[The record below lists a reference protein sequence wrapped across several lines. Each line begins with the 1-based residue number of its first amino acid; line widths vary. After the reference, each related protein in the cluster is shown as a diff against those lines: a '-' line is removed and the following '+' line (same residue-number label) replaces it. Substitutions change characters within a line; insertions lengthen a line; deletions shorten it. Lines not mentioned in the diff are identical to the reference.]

1 MINSL
6 KIKNYAIIESLEIKF
21 SRQLT
26 IITGETGAGKSILLG
41 ALGLIMGERADT
53 KVLYFG
59 DRKCVVEGIFQI
71 GKYGIREFF
80 VRHEL
85 DYDDELVIRREIT
98 PSGKSR
104 AFVNDTPV
112 NLKILQELSSSLLD
126 LHQQFDTLDL
136 HQVSFQLRT
145 LDALANNAPILKEYQ
160 QIYRRQQADLRQ
172 LAQLRERSTN
182 TSRELDFI
190 HFQLNEFNQAALVPE
205 EEESLES
212 ELNRLS
218 NAEEI
223 KRTTGQAYQQL
234 SESEISVIGQLE
246 GVVTSLRSMAKAD
259 EGVRQ
264 LTERLD
270 GIIAE
275 LQDLS
280 AEMDKIAEDT
290 EYDEERIT
298 EVQSR
303 LDLIY
308 RLQKKHTVTS
318 VKELLSIQEN
328 LELQLND
335 FEDLST
341 EITTL
346 SQRTGQQDKT
356 LRELAGRLSE
366 TRRKVAPGFE
376 SDVQE
381 MLAQLSMPH
390 AQLQISIKELDEVGP
405 TGINEVNFLFAAN
418 KGGRLQLIK
427 DVASGGE
434 LSRLTLAIKS
444 LVASAIPLPTLV
456 FDEID
461 IGISGDVSLRMGH
474 ILRRLSRQH
483 QVVSITHSPQIASQA
498 DTHYFVYK
506 KDTEERTLAKL
517 RLLNNEERI
526 RAIAT
531 MLSQNPP
538 SDAAL
543 NNARELIAAAA
554 NQL

>member
-6 KIKNYAIIESLEIKF
+6 KIKNYAIIESLEIEF
-21 SRQLT
+21 SKQLT

-53 KVLYFG
+53 KVLYLP
-59 DRKCVVEGIFQI
+59 DQKCVVEGVFRI

-112 NLKILQELSSSLLD
+112 NLKILQELSSSLID

-145 LDALANNAPILKEYQ
+145 LDALANNGPILQEYQ
-160 QIYRRQQADLRQ
+160 QLYRRQQADLRQ
-172 LAQLRERSTN
+172 LNQLQERSDN
-182 TSRELDFI
+182 ASKELDFI
-190 HFQLNEFNQAALVPE
+190 EFQLSEFNTAELIEGE
-205 EEESLES
+205 EDSLEQ
-212 ELNRLS
+212 ELTRLS

-223 KRTTGQAYQQL
+223 KRTTGQAYQHL
-234 SESEISVIGQLE
+234 SESERSVIDQLE
-246 GVVTSLRSMAKAD
+246 LVATSLRAMAKAD
-259 EGVRQ
+259 QELGR

-270 GIIAE
+270 GVIAE

-280 AEMDKIAEDT
+280 GDLDKIAEDT
-290 EYDEERIT
+290 EYDAERIN
-298 EVQSR
+298 EVQAR

-308 RLQKKHTVTS
+308 RLQKKHTVAS
-318 VKELLSIQEN
+318 IAELLEIQRS
-328 LELQLND
+328 LESQLHD
-335 FEDLST
+335 FEDLGT
-341 EITTL
+341 EIETL
-346 SQRTGQQDKT
+346 TQRTRQQDKT
-356 LRELAGRLSE
+356 LRELAARLGE

-376 SDVQE
+376 ADVQQ
-381 MLAQLSMPH
+381 MLNQLSMPH
-390 AQLQISIKELDEVGP
+390 ARLQVSIEDLTEVGP
-405 TGINEVNFLFAAN
+405 TGINEVHFLFAAN
-418 KGGRLQLIK
+418 KGGRPQLIK
-427 DVASGGE
+427 EVASGGE

-444 LVASAIPLPTLV
+444 LVASAIPLPTLI

-483 QVVSITHSPQIASQA
+483 QVISITHSPQIASQA
-498 DTHYFVYK
+498 DAHYFVYK

-517 RLLNNEERI
+517 RLLNSDERI

-531 MLSQNPP
+531 MLSQSPP
-538 SDAAL
+538 SDSAL
-543 NNARELIAAAA
+543 NNARELIAAAD
-554 NQL
+554 QS

>member
-6 KIKNYAIIESLEIKF
+6 KVKNYAIIESLEIRF
-21 SRQLT
+21 SEQLT

-53 KVLYFG
+53 KVLYV
-59 DRKCVVEGIFQI
+59 DDQKCVVEGTFRI

-98 PSGKSR
+98 PAGKSR

-112 NLKILQELSSSLLD
+112 NLKILQELSSSLVD

-145 LDALANNAPILKEYQ
+145 LDALANNAPVLQEYQ
-160 QIYRRQQADLRQ
+160 ELYRKQQTDLRK
-172 LAQLRERSTN
+172 LERLQEQSDKAG
-182 TSRELDFI
+182 RELDFI
-190 HFQLNEFNQAALVPE
+190 HFQLDEFNQADLQAE

-223 KRTTGQAYQQL
+223 KRTTGQAYQEL
-234 SESEISVIGQLE
+234 SENEHSVVGQLE
-246 GVVTSLRSMAKAD
+246 MLATSLRSMAKAD
-259 EGVRQ
+259 REVSK

-270 GIIAE
+270 GVIAE

-280 AEMDKIAEDT
+280 TELDKIAEDT
-290 EYDEERIT
+290 EHDPERIT

-308 RLQKKHTVTS
+308 RLQKKHQVTS
-318 VKELLSIQEN
+318 VAELLEIKQR
-328 LELQLND
+328 LEEQLHE
-335 FEDLST
+335 FEDLGS
-341 EITTL
+341 EIDTL
-346 SQRTGQQDKT
+346 RKRTGQQNQN
-356 LRELAGRLSE
+356 LRALADRLSE
-366 TRRKVAPGFE
+366 TRRQVAPGFE
-376 SDVQE
+376 SDVQQ
-381 MLAQLSMPH
+381 MLSQLSMPH
-390 AQLQISIKELDEVGP
+390 ARLQISIEDQPEVGP
-405 TGINEVNFLFAAN
+405 TGINEVHFLFAAN

-444 LVASAIPLPTLV
+444 LVASAIPLPTLI

-474 ILRRLSRQH
+474 ILRRLSRRH
-483 QVVSITHSPQIASQA
+483 QVISITHSPQIASQA
-498 DTHYFVYK
+498 DAHFFVYK

-517 RLLNNEERI
+517 RLLNNDERI

-531 MLSQNPP
+531 MLSQSPP
-538 SDAAL
+538 SDSAL
-543 NNARELIAAAA
+543 NNARELIAAAG
-554 NQL
+554 QY

>member
-21 SRQLT
+21 SEQLT

-53 KVLYFG
+53 KVLYVS
-59 DRKCVVEGIFQI
+59 DQKCVVEGVFHV

-85 DYDDELVIRREIT
+85 DYEEELVIRREIT
-98 PSGKSR
+98 PSGKTR

-112 NLKILQELSSSLLD
+112 NLKILQELSSSLID

-160 QIYRRQQADLRQ
+160 QLYRKQQADLRQ
-172 LAQLRERSTN
+172 LESLQVRNSNASKEV
-182 TSRELDFI
+182 EFI
-190 HFQLNEFNQAALVPE
+190 QFQLNEFNQADLQPDE
-205 EEESLES
+205 EEGLEQ

-223 KRTTGQAYQQL
+223 KRTTGQAYQHL
-234 SESEISVIGQLE
+234 AESEQSVVDQLE
-246 GVVTSLRSMAKAD
+246 SVAGSLRSMAKAD
-259 EGVRQ
+259 QRVGR

-270 GIIAE
+270 GVIAE

-280 AEMDKIAEDT
+280 AELDKIAEDT
-290 EYDEERIT
+290 EYDPERIM
-298 EVQSR
+298 EVQTR

-308 RLQKKHTVTS
+308 RLQKKHTVAS
-318 VKELLSIQEN
+318 VQELLDIKRD
-328 LELQLND
+328 LEGQLDD
-335 FEDLST
+335 FEDLGT
-341 EITTL
+341 EIAGL
-346 SQRTGQQDKT
+346 EKRTVQQDQT
-356 LRELAGRLSE
+356 LRELAARLSE
-366 TRRKVAPGFE
+366 TRRKVAPGLE
-376 SDVQE
+376 SDVQD
-381 MLAQLSMPH
+381 MLSQLSMPH
-390 AQLQISIKELDEVGP
+390 ARLQISIEDQEEVGP
-405 TGINEVNFLFAAN
+405 TGINEVHFLFAAN

-444 LVASAIPLPTLV
+444 LVASAIPLPTLI

-498 DTHYFVYK
+498 DAHYFVYK

-517 RLLNNEERI
+517 RLLNNDERI

-531 MLSQNPP
+531 MLSQSPP
-538 SDAAL
+538 SDSAL
-543 NNARELIAAAA
+543 NNARELIAAAD
-554 NQL
+554 QL

>member
-1 MINSL
+1 MIKSL
-6 KIKNYAIIESLEIKF
+6 KIKNYAIIESLEIEF
-21 SRQLT
+21 SEQLT

-59 DRKCVVEGIFQI
+59 DKKCVVEGVFTI

-85 DYDDELVIRREIT
+85 DYEDELVIRREIT

-112 NLKILQELSSSLLD
+112 NLKILQELSSSLID

-145 LDALANNAPILKEYQ
+145 LDALANNGPILHEYQ
-160 QIYRRQQADLRQ
+160 QLYRKQQADLRQ
-172 LAQLRERSTN
+172 LESLQDRSN
-182 TSRELDFI
+182 NASKELDFI
-190 HFQLNEFNQAALVPE
+190 QFQLNEFNQAELIAGE
-205 EEESLES
+205 EDSLEL

-223 KRTTGQAYQQL
+223 KRTTGQAYQHL
-234 SESEISVIGQLE
+234 AESEHSVVDQLE
-246 GVVTSLRSMAKAD
+246 LVAGSLRSMAKAD
-259 EGVRQ
+259 QEVHK
-264 LTERLD
+264 LSERLD
-270 GIIAE
+270 GVIAE

-280 AEMDKIAEDT
+280 ADLDKIAEHT
-290 EYDEERIT
+290 EYDAERIT
-298 EVQSR
+298 EVQTR

-308 RLQKKHTVTS
+308 RLQKKHSVTS
-318 VKELLSIQEN
+318 VQELLDIQKD
-328 LELQLND
+328 LEDQLND
-335 FEDLST
+335 FEDLGT
-341 EITTL
+341 EIETL
-346 SQRTGQQDKT
+346 QKRTEQQDQT
-356 LRELAGRLSE
+356 LRKLAERLGE
-366 TRRKVAPGFE
+366 TRRKVAPGLE
-376 SDVQE
+376 SDVQQ
-381 MLAQLSMPH
+381 MLNQLSMPH
-390 AQLQISIKELDEVGP
+390 ARLQVSIEDLEEVGP
-405 TGINEVNFLFAAN
+405 SGMNEVHFLFAAN
-418 KGGRLQLIK
+418 KGGRPLRIK
-427 DVASGGE
+427 EVASGGE

-444 LVASAIPLPTLV
+444 LVASAIPLPTLI

-483 QVVSITHSPQIASQA
+483 QVISITHSPQIASQA
-498 DTHYFVYK
+498 DAHYFVYK

-517 RLLNNEERI
+517 RLLNNDERI

-531 MLSQNPP
+531 MLSQSPP
-538 SDAAL
+538 SDSAL
-543 NNARELIAAAA
+543 NNARELIAAAD
-554 NQL
+554 QL

>member
-6 KIKNYAIIESLEIKF
+6 KIKNYAIIESLEMDF
-21 SRQLT
+21 SKQLT

-53 KVLYFG
+53 KVLHVG
-59 DRKCVVEGIFQI
+59 DQKCVVEGIFEI

-80 VRHEL
+80 TRYEL
-85 DYDDELVIRREIT
+85 DYDDELMIRREIT

-104 AFVNDTPV
+104 AFINDTPV
-112 NLKILQELSSSLLD
+112 NLKILQELSSSLID

-145 LDALANNAPILKEYQ
+145 LDALADNGPLLSEYQ
-160 QIYRRQQADLRQ
+160 RLYRKQQGDLRQ
-172 LAQLRERSTN
+172 LAALQERSN
-182 TSRELDFI
+182 TAGRELEFI
-190 HFQLNEFNQAALVPE
+190 QFQLDEFNQAALQPE
-205 EEESLES
+205 EEEVLEV
-212 ELNRLS
+212 ELSRLS

-223 KRTTGQAYQQL
+223 KRTTGQAYQHL
-234 SESEISVIGQLE
+234 SESERSVIDQLE
-246 GVVTSLRSMAKAD
+246 GVAGSLRSMAKAD
-259 EGVRQ
+259 QEVAR
-264 LTERLD
+264 LAERLD
-270 GIIAE
+270 GVIAE

-280 AEMDKIAEDT
+280 GDLDKIAENT
-290 EYDEERIT
+290 EYDGERIT

-318 VKELLSIQEN
+318 VEELLHIQQE
-328 LELQLND
+328 LERQLDD
-335 FEDLST
+335 FEDLGT
-341 EITTL
+341 EITSLTKI
-346 SQRTGQQDKT
+346 TGQQDQH
-356 LRELAGRLSE
+356 LRQLANRLSE
-366 TRRKVAPGFE
+366 ARRQVAPGFE
-376 SDVQE
+376 SDIQE
-381 MLAQLSMPH
+381 MLNQLSMPH
-390 AQLQISIKELDEVGP
+390 ARLQISIENMDTVGP
-405 TGINEVNFLFAAN
+405 TGINEVHFLFAAN
-418 KGGRLQLIK
+418 KGGRMQLIK

-444 LVASAIPLPTLV
+444 LVASAIPLPTLI

-461 IGISGDVSLRMGH
+461 TGISGDVSLRMGH

-483 QVVSITHSPQIASQA
+483 QVISITHSPQIASQA
-498 DTHYFVYK
+498 DAHYFVYK

-517 RLLNNEERI
+517 RLLNNDERI

-531 MLSQNPP
+531 MLSHSPP
-538 SDAAL
+538 SDSAL

-554 NQL
+554 GQ